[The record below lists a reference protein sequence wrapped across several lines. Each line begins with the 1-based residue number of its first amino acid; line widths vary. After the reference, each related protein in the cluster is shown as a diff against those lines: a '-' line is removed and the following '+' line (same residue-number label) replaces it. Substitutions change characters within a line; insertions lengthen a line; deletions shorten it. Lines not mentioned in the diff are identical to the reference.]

1 MKETDM
7 RLLVALMLLFSSGP
21 LSNVKPPQ
29 GCLSYDPAT
38 VTLSGK
44 VGRKTFAGPPN
55 YESIKRGDE
64 PETYWILRLNS
75 PICVNADENM
85 PGGERPEKDVSDIQL
100 VFSDGGQ
107 YARHKG
113 LLGKRVI
120 VSGKLSHAITGHHHT
135 KVLLTV
141 AEIQDAGQKPNENR

>member
-1 MKETDM
+1 M
-7 RLLVALMLLFSSGP
+7 RLLVALMLLFSS
-21 LSNVKPPQ
+21 STSATVKPPQ
-29 GCLSYDPAT
+29 GCLSYESAT

-44 VGRKTFAGPPN
+44 TARKTFAGPPN

-64 PETYWILRLNS
+64 PETYWILHLTS

-85 PGGERPEKDVSDIQL
+85 PGGKGTEKNVSDIQL
-100 VFSDGGQ
+100 VFSGGGQ
-107 YARHKG
+107 YARRRG

-120 VSGKLSHAITGHHHT
+120 VSGELSHAVTGHHHT

-141 AEIQDAGQKPNENR
+141 AEIRGAGQNPNRDR